1 MARLFTYQCA
11 FESLVWPFSI
21 FAKQSSNPMHCAPFA
36 LSASAIIVNVLVD
49 QFVTSSSQGCASFF
63 KDRDH
68 LHDSWITNEEFCQFI
83 LIF

>member
-49 QFVTSSSQGCASFF
+49 QFVLPHPSAVLRSLKERSSS
-63 KDRDH
+63 
-68 LHDSWITNEEFCQFI
+68 
-83 LIF
+83 

>member
-1 MARLFTYQCA
+1 MARSFTYQCA

-63 KDRDH
+63 KGK
-68 LHDSWITNEEFCQFI
+68 IVFTI
-83 LIF
+83 LGLLMRNFVNLS